1 MLGHEPRAELDLST
15 GTRRRR
21 TRQLTLVL
29 IGTASAG
36 LLSACGCDPTYDRVS
51 RDLYEN
57 RADCEADFRG
67 EKCETVSESDSP
79 LPGRALTLGPRYPA
93 PERTRLGVTRDPR
106 PGSRAFAVF
115 TDDVRRGGFGF
126 SAACRQSSSYSG

>member
-1 MLGHEPRAELDLST
+1 MQGHEPRATLDLCAHAP
-15 GTRRRR
+15 RRRS
-21 TRQLTLVL
+21 RQLTLVF
-29 IGTASAG
+29 IGAASAG

-51 RDLYEN
+51 RDLYEQ
-57 RADCEADFRG
+57 RADCEADFNK
-67 EKCETVSESDSP
+67 EKCESVSEFESP
-79 LPGRALTLGPRYPA
+79 VRGQALTLGPRYAA